1 MDDATLIA
9 LLAAAAII
17 LFVVFSSNGQ
27 GRRRHRHHRQRV
39 PYVIEDD
46 TVSPTGFISP
56 SGGASADFLP
66 VEDGDPML
74 YSEFS

>member
-1 MDDATLIA
+1 MDDSTMVA
-9 LLAAAAII
+9 LLAAAVII
-17 LFVVFSSNGQ
+17 LFVVLSSNGE
-27 GRRRHRHHRQRV
+27 GRRRHRHHGQRV

-66 VEDGDPML
+66 VEDGDPMR